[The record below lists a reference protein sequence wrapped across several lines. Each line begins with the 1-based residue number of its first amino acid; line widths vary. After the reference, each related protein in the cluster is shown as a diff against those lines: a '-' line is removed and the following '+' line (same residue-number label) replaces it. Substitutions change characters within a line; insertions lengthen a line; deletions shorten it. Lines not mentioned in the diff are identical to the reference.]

1 MQGDCCQHWR
11 AAQHWRALRSV
22 EFSGGTPGRAHDR
35 TPGLHCGQCRQGSRS
50 KGKTAKYYVKNKILQ
65 GGQRGF
71 ARRCCQAAAQGKRPL
86 PELPGAKAGPLFRL
100 WLESLAARVVGAGKD
115 AWSDEG
121 WPLYARG
128 AGSQLVSSS
137 KARPS
142 AALCARGRKS
152 RLCAGWGHGA
162 WNWCA
167 KPDNRE
173 KAATLSRGKLVPRG
187 SRNAASGVR
196 VLPGSSPGRKVK
208 RRVRDAAVRWRCR
221 RLC

>member
-22 EFSGGTPGRAHDR
+22 EFSGGTPGLAHDR

-100 WLESLAARVVGAGKD
+100 WLESLAARVAGAGKD

-128 AGSQLVSSS
+128 AGRAVCV
-137 KARPS
+137 PD
-142 AALCARGRKS
+142 G
-152 RLCAGWGHGA
+152 GHGA